1 MPVRLTAKFVVLS
14 VIILLQDFRTFE
26 GHRLDRTL
34 MVNMRNLRRA
44 RDCYRWLN
52 SEW

>member
-26 GHRLDRTL
+26 SHRLDRTL
-34 MVNMRNLRRA
+34 MVNMRNLRCA